1 MAIKLNNFDYDTIEN
16 YYQKNL
22 IENNFWIFGA
32 NALEDVTPASEN
44 TPSQEID
51 FLCKT
56 VFGSKLGTS
65 DITFMLSTIIWQQ
78 NVVYTAYDDKQ
89 NLTGTN
95 FYVVVKPD
103 IESGSYHI
111 FKCISNNNGSA
122 STTRP
127 EFNAAINLLNGL
139 YSLNDGYV
147 WKYMTSV
154 PFSMYKKFATR
165 NYTPLI
171 KNLQVEQLANDG
183 IYSILIE
190 NLASNNGY
198 DELNGAISRTSV
210 TSERYRVYIQST
222 TVFEPFQNNYADRV
236 LYVEK
241 FQPSPDIG
249 GRVFN
254 IVSSGSDGL
263 NNNFVDIEYVSYGT
277 FTIGTDD
284 IIKILPQIKITGDG
298 TGAIA
303 IPILD
308 SFNKIINVEIL
319 NPGSGYTKALAE
331 VVNPRNFDPENENRL
346 DIKCKLRPIVSP
358 SGGHGSNLYK
368 ELNSKH
374 IGISKGIS
382 SLNQTNI
389 PSTNTYSKIGLVKNP
404 SFTQSV
410 AFTRRNAEAI
420 QAGANTISLENVTG
434 ILPEMSVKF
443 GNSIPANTF
452 VTSVSEDTN
461 TIFLSSNVEIEIPQ
475 SSNIQF
481 SSVTGTFDNRLKITI
496 SSDMSDIVANDMV
509 TQTNPIT
516 KETITGFVHEVDYVN
531 KILYIIEYDGPHR
544 ATFKAVE
551 TVDGSDVILNLV
563 VRNVSRS
570 INNDVLPTNKQIKY
584 SPYQSG
590 TGSVLFITDFT
601 PVNRTT
607 DKIEQI
613 KLVIDF

>member
-1 MAIKLNNFDYDTIEN
+1 MAIKLNNFDYDTVEN

-22 IENNFWIFGA
+22 LENNFWIFGA
-32 NALEDVTPASEN
+32 NALETLTPLSKN
-44 TPSQEID
+44 TSSQETD

-56 VFGSKLGTS
+56 VFGSKLNVG
-65 DITFMLSTIIWQQ
+65 DITFMLSTILWQQ
-78 NVVYTAYDDKQ
+78 NVVYTAYDDTE
-89 NLTGTN
+89 NLTGKN

-111 FKCISNNNGSA
+111 FKCISNNNSGP
-122 STTRP
+122 STTKP
-127 EFNAAINLLNGL
+127 EFNSSINLLNGL

-154 PFSMYKKFATR
+154 PFSLYKKFATR

-171 KNLQVEQLANDG
+171 RNPQVEQLANDG

-190 NLASNNGY
+190 NLATNSGY
-198 DELNGAISRTSV
+198 SELNGSVTRTSV
-210 TSERYRVYIQST
+210 TAERYRVYIQST
-222 TVFEPFQNNYADRV
+222 TIFEPFLNNYADRV

-249 GRVFN
+249 GRTFE
-254 IVSSGSDGL
+254 ILSSGSDGL
-263 NNNFVDIEYVSYGT
+263 NNNFIDIQYVTYGT
-277 FTIGTDD
+277 FTIDTDD
-284 IIKILPQIKITGDG
+284 VIKILPQVKITGDG

-308 SFNKIINVEIL
+308 NFNKITNIEIL
-319 NPGSGYTKALAE
+319 NPGTGYTKAVAV
-331 VVNPRNFDPENENRL
+331 VVNPRNFDTENANRL
-346 DIKCKLRPIVSP
+346 DVKCTLRPVISP
-358 SGGHGSNLYK
+358 AGGHGSNPYK

-374 IGISKGIS
+374 IGISKSIS

-389 PSTNTYSKIGLVKNP
+389 PSTNKYSKIGLVKNP
-404 SFTQSV
+404 VFNQSIATAATAQIGNTIQLV
-410 AFTRRNAEAI
+410 SIDGIATGQVIQFRNAIPVNTTVTAI
-420 QAGANTISLENVTG
+420 NTSNNTVTLSTSTTAVINQG
-434 ILPEMSVKF
+434 QMIVFE
-443 GNSIPANTF
+443 PA
-452 VTSVSEDTN
+452 S
-461 TIFLSSNVEIEIPQ
+461 
-475 SSNIQF
+475 
-481 SSVTGTFDNRLKITI
+481 TFDNRLKITI
-496 SSDMSDIVANDMV
+496 ISDVSDIVAGDMV
-509 TQTNPIT
+509 MQTNPET
-516 KETITGFVHEVDYVN
+516 KETITGFVHEVDYTN

-551 TVDGSDVILNLV
+551 TVAGNPVSLNLL

-570 INNDVLPTNKQIKY
+570 INNEVSPINKQIKY

-607 DKIEQI
+607 DKTEQI

>member
-1 MAIKLNNFDYDTIEN
+1 MAIKLNNFDYDTVEN

-22 IENNFWIFGA
+22 LENNFWIFGA
-32 NALEDVTPASEN
+32 NALETLTPLSKN
-44 TPSQEID
+44 TSSQETD

-56 VFGSKLGTS
+56 VFGSKLNVG
-65 DITFMLSTIIWQQ
+65 DITFMLSTILWQQ
-78 NVVYTAYDDKQ
+78 NVVYTAYDDTE
-89 NLTGTN
+89 NLTGKN

-111 FKCISNNNGSA
+111 FKCISNNNSGP
-122 STTRP
+122 STTKP
-127 EFNAAINLLNGL
+127 EFNSSINLLNGL

-154 PFSMYKKFATR
+154 PFSLYKKFATR

-171 KNLQVEQLANDG
+171 RNPQVEQLANDG

-190 NLASNNGY
+190 NLATNSGY
-198 DELNGAISRTSV
+198 SELNGSVTKTSV

-222 TVFEPFQNNYADRV
+222 TVFEPFLNNYADRV

-249 GRVFN
+249 GRTFE
-254 IVSSGSDGL
+254 ILSSGSDGL
-263 NNNFVDIEYVSYGT
+263 NSNFIDIQYVTYGT

-284 IIKILPQIKITGDG
+284 VIKILPQVKITGDG
-298 TGAIA
+298 TDAIA

-308 SFNKIINVEIL
+308 NFNKITNIEIL
-319 NPGSGYTKALAE
+319 NPGTGYTKAVAE
-331 VVNPRNFDPENENRL
+331 VVNPRNFDTENANRL
-346 DIKCKLRPIVSP
+346 DVKCTLRPVISP
-358 SGGHGSNLYK
+358 AGGHGSNPYK

-374 IGISKGIS
+374 IGISKSIS

-389 PSTNTYSKIGLVKNP
+389 PSTNKYSKIGLVKNP
-404 SFTQSV
+404 VFGQSIATAATAQIGNTIQLV
-410 AFTRRNAEAI
+410 SIDGIATGQVIQFRNAIPVNTTVTAI
-420 QAGANTISLENVTG
+420 NTSNNTVTLSTSTTAVINQG
-434 ILPEMSVKF
+434 QMMVFE
-443 GNSIPANTF
+443 PA
-452 VTSVSEDTN
+452 S
-461 TIFLSSNVEIEIPQ
+461 
-475 SSNIQF
+475 
-481 SSVTGTFDNRLKITI
+481 TFDNRLKITI
-496 SSDMSDIVANDMV
+496 ISDVSDIVAGDMV
-509 TQTNPIT
+509 MQTNPET
-516 KETITGFVHEVDYVN
+516 KETITGFVHEVDYTN
-531 KILYIIEYDGPHR
+531 KILHIIEYDGPHR

-551 TVDGSDVILNLV
+551 TVAGNPISLNLL

-570 INNDVLPTNKQIKY
+570 INNEVSPINKQIKY

-607 DKIEQI
+607 DKTEQI

>member
-1 MAIKLNNFDYDTIEN
+1 MAVKLNNFDYDTIEN

-22 IENNFWIFGA
+22 LENNFWIFGA
-32 NALEDVTPASEN
+32 NALETRTPVSVN
-44 TPSQEID
+44 TLSQETD

-56 VFGSKLGTS
+56 IFGSKLNVS

-78 NVVYTAYDDKQ
+78 NVVYTSYDDKE
-89 NLTGTN
+89 NLTGKN

-111 FKCISNNNGSA
+111 FKCISNNNNSL
-122 STTRP
+122 SMTKP
-127 EFNAAINLLNGL
+127 EFNSSINLLNGL
-139 YSLNDGYV
+139 YSLSDGYV

-154 PFSMYKKFATR
+154 PFSLYKKFATR

-171 KNLQVEQLANDG
+171 RNTQVEQLANDG

-190 NLASNNGY
+190 NLLSNSGY
-198 DELNGAISRTSV
+198 DELNGSITRTSD

-222 TVFEPFQNNYADRV
+222 TIFEPFQNNYADRV

-249 GRVFN
+249 GRTFK
-254 IVSSGSDGL
+254 ILASGSEGL
-263 NNNFVDIEYVSYGT
+263 NSNYVDIEFVSYAG

-298 TGAIA
+298 DGAIA
-303 IPILD
+303 IPVLD
-308 SFNKIINVEIL
+308 SFNKIVNIEIL
-319 NPGSGYTKALAE
+319 NPGVGYTKAVAE
-331 VVNPRNFDPENENRL
+331 VVDPRNFDTTNANRL
-346 DIKCKLRPIVSP
+346 DVKCTLRPVVSP
-358 SGGHGSNLYK
+358 PGGHGSNLYK

-382 SLNQTNI
+382 SLNQTSI
-389 PSTNTYSKIGLVKNP
+389 PSTNTYSKVALVKNP
-404 SFTQSV
+404 SFET
-410 AFTRRNAEAI
+410 FIKRNAAAV
-420 QAGANTISLENVTG
+420 QATVNEISLENVTG
-434 ILPEMSVKF
+434 ILPGMPVKF
-443 GNSIPANTF
+443 SNSIPINTV
-452 VTSVSEDTN
+452 VTSVSGN
-461 TIFLSSNVEIEIPQ
+461 TVFLSSAVEITIPEF
-475 SSNIQF
+475 SNIEF
-481 SSVTGTFDNRLKITI
+481 INITGTFDNRLKITVT
-496 SSDMSDIVANDMV
+496 SDVSDVVVGDPVMQMNPL
-509 TQTNPIT
+509 TN
-516 KETITGFVHEVDYVN
+516 ETLTGFVHEVDYTN

-544 ATFKAVE
+544 AKFKAVE
-551 TVDGSDVILNLV
+551 TVNGSDVTLNLL

-570 INNDVLPTNKQIKY
+570 INNAVSPINKQIKY

-607 DKIEQI
+607 DKTEQI

>member
-1 MAIKLNNFDYDTIEN
+1 MAIKLNNFDYDTVEN

-22 IENNFWIFGA
+22 LENNFWIFGA
-32 NALEDVTPASEN
+32 NALETLTPVSKN
-44 TPSQEID
+44 TLSQETD

-56 VFGSKLGTS
+56 IFGSKLNTS
-65 DITFMLSTIIWQQ
+65 DVAFMLSTTLWQQ
-78 NVVYTAYDDKQ
+78 NVVYTAYDDTV
-89 NLTGTN
+89 NLTDTN

-111 FKCISNNNGSA
+111 FKCISNNGNSP
-122 STTRP
+122 SLTRP
-127 EFNAAINLLNGL
+127 EFNSSINLLNGL

-154 PFSMYKKFATR
+154 PFSLYKKFATR
-165 NYTPLI
+165 NYIPLI
-171 KNLQVEQLANDG
+171 KNPQVEQLANDG

-190 NLASNNGY
+190 NLASNTGY
-198 DELNGAISRTSV
+198 EELNGSIARTSV
-210 TSERYRVYIQST
+210 TTDRYRVYIQT
-222 TVFEPFQNNYADRV
+222 TTIFEPFQNNYADRV

-249 GRVFN
+249 GRVFK
-254 IVSSGSDGL
+254 ILSSGSDGL
-263 NNNFVDIEYVSYGT
+263 NSNFVDIEYETYGT
-277 FTIGTDD
+277 FTINTDD
-284 IIKILPQIKITGDG
+284 VIKILPQIKITGDG
-298 TGAIA
+298 ADAIA

-308 SFNKIINVEIL
+308 RFNKIINIEIL
-319 NPGSGYTKALAE
+319 NPGLGYTKALAE
-331 VVNPRNFDPENENRL
+331 VVNPRNFDTGNSNRL
-346 DIKCKLRPIVSP
+346 DVKCVLRPIVSP
-358 SGGHGSNLYK
+358 PGGHGRNLYK

-389 PSTNTYSKIGLVKNP
+389 PSTNKYSKIGLVKNP
-404 SFTQSV
+404 TFTS
-410 AFTRRNAEAI
+410 
-420 QAGANTISLENVTG
+420 
-434 ILPEMSVKF
+434 
-443 GNSIPANTF
+443 TF
-452 VTSVSEDTN
+452 ED
-461 TIFLSSNVEIEIPQ
+461 P
-475 SSNIQF
+475 
-481 SSVTGTFDNRLKITI
+481 TFDNRLKITI
-496 SSDMSDIVANDMV
+496 VSDISDVVANDMV
-509 TQTNPIT
+509 TQTNPVT

-531 KILYIIEYDGPHR
+531 QILYIIEYDGPHR

-551 TVDGSDVILNLV
+551 AVDGSPVALNLV